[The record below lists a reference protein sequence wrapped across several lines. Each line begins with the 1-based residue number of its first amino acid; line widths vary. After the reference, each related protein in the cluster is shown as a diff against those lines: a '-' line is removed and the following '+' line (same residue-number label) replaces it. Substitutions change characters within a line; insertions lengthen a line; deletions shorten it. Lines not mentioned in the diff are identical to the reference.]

1 MASKAI
7 KSRRS
12 TPADHNSPKPVK
24 SPASQSQE
32 RNRLL
37 RMLSEEHYH
46 ALTEHLVP
54 IDLKVGD
61 TQAEQ
66 NGPFEHVVFVE
77 SGMVSVVNHIGK
89 GTIEIGTVGN
99 EGLAGLSVLLDDGV
113 ATSKTFVQVP
123 GSAKQIATTQF
134 VRILEEHPGIRH
146 LLNRYAH
153 AFLTSVAQ
161 TAACNLTHQLQ
172 ERCARWL
179 LLTHDRMEGAS
190 TFPLTHEFL
199 SAMLGVRRSGVT
211 VAAGALQNAGL
222 IKYSRGNITI
232 TDRKGLEK
240 ASCECYEVVRS
251 QFDRLL
257 S

>member
-1 MASKAI
+1 MAANSF
-7 KSRRS
+7 KSRQS
-12 TPADHNSPKPVK
+12 TRAVTNPPDPAPSV
-24 SPASQSQE
+24 QSQE

-37 RMLSEEHYH
+37 RALPEEDYT
-46 ALTEHLVP
+46 ALAPYLLP
-54 IDLKVGD
+54 ISLTVGD

-77 SGMVSVVNHIGK
+77 TGMVSVVNHIGK
-89 GTIEIGTVGN
+89 GMIEVGTIGN
-99 EGLAGLSVLLDDGV
+99 EGMAGLSVFLDDGI

-123 GSAKQIATTQF
+123 GSAKQLSTSDF
-134 VRILEEHPGIRH
+134 RRIVDEHPAIRR

-172 ERCARWL
+172 ERCAKWL
-179 LLTHDRMEGAS
+179 LMTHDRMVGAA

-211 VAAGALQNAGL
+211 VAAGALQDAGF
-222 IKYSRGNITI
+222 IRYSRGNVTI
-232 TDRKGLEK
+232 MDRKGLER
-240 ASCECYEVVRS
+240 ASCECYEVVRI

-257 S
+257 G

>member
-1 MASKAI
+1 MAPRAVSP
-7 KSRRS
+7 RRS
-12 TPADHNSPKPVK
+12 TPADHKTPKPA
-24 SPASQSQE
+24 ASSAQSQE
-32 RNRLL
+32 RNNLL
-37 RMLSEEHYH
+37 RTLAEEPYA
-46 ALTEHLVP
+46 ALARHLVP

-61 TQAEQ
+61 IQAEQ
-66 NGPFEHVVFVE
+66 NAPFDNVVFVE
-77 SGMVSVVNHIGK
+77 SGMVSIVNHIGK
-89 GTIEIGTVGN
+89 GMIEVGTVGN
-99 EGLAGLSVLLDDGV
+99 EGFAGLSVLLDDGV

-123 GSAKQIATTQF
+123 GAGKQISSAQF
-134 VRILEEHPGIRH
+134 ARILDEHPQMRR

-179 LLTHDRMEGAS
+179 LLVHDRMDGAD

-222 IKYSRGNITI
+222 IRYSRGNITV

-240 ASCECYEVVRS
+240 ASCECYRVVRN